1 MAGGR
6 IWGTMFF
13 IFMSFAAMSTIIA
26 VFEAI
31 IAANMDLTS
40 WERTKAVKINI
51 VALILLSMPA
61 ILGYNLWSG
70 FTPFADGTTIMDL
83 EDFIVSY
90 NVLPLGSLIFVLFCV
105 KKNGWGFDN
114 FLKEANTGSGINFPA
129 IVKGYMNYVLP
140 LIIVVVYLKGYYDM
154 FAGMGTKT
162 FVFWMFIACLL
173 LAAIFYFS
181 RDHVKEEA
189 SLLY

>member
-1 MAGGR
+1 
-6 IWGTMFF
+6 
-13 IFMSFAAMSTIIA
+13 MSTIIA

-31 IAANMDLTS
+31 IAANMDLTG
-40 WERTKAVKINI
+40 WKRTKAVKINI
-51 VALILLSMPA
+51 VALIVLSMPA
-61 ILGYNLWSG
+61 ILGYNVWSG

-105 KKNGWGFDN
+105 NKNGWGFDH
-114 FLKEANTGSGINFPA
+114 FLKEVNTGSGISFPA
-129 IVKGYMNYVLP
+129 MAKGYMNYVLP

-154 FAGMGTKT
+154 FSGMGRKT
-162 FVFWMFIACLL
+162 FVFWMCIAFVL

-181 RDHVKEEA
+181 RDHAKTENGIVSE
-189 SLLY
+189 